1 MTQTGFDLP
10 RALDMRYIRLESFG
24 PWSID
29 PELTIEGPSRRQA
42 ACSLSQAA
50 ESI

>member
-10 RALDMRYIRLESFG
+10 RALDMRYVRLEPFG

-29 PELTIEGPSRRQA
+29 PELTTEGSNRRQA
-42 ACSLSQAA
+42 GCSLSQAA